1 LFDLI
6 TVMAIEFQDGHSA
19 LPPGRHAATV
29 EEVEAA
35 LVEGFP
41 GSTRRRPLFERWIAV
56 REAIRR
62 VTAVDSDW
70 LDGSYVTKKSEPD
83 DIDMLTI
90 CDAAAIDGLD
100 EPSRALLSGL
110 VAREISREL
119 HLCHSFLLVVYPEGH
134 PAHAVY
140 QASRQYWED
149 LFGHDRA
156 GDPKGFLEI
165 AE

>member
-1 LFDLI
+1 
-6 TVMAIEFQDGHSA
+6 M
-19 LPPGRHAATV
+19 
-29 EEVEAA
+29 
-35 LVEGFP
+35 
-41 GSTRRRPLFERWIAV
+41 
-56 REAIRR
+56 
-62 VTAVDSDW
+62 DSDW
-70 LDGSYVTKKSEPD
+70 LDGSYVTKKEEPD

-100 EPSRALLSGL
+100 KPSRALLLGL
-110 VAREISREL
+110 VARELSREL
-119 HLCHSFLLVVYPEGH
+119 HSCHSFLLVAYPEGH

-149 LFGHDRA
+149 LFGRDRA